1 MKGEKMKFG
10 ILIKEGPYTHQASDS
25 AYQFTLAALEKGHEI
40 EGVFF
45 YNDGVINATRH
56 MDPPQDDRHLSKL
69 WSELGRKTGQ
79 DWMVCIAAAKRRGIV
94 ETEIAP
100 NMSITGLGELTDLTI
115 RADRMITFGD

>member
-1 MKGEKMKFG
+1 MKFG

-25 AYQFTLAALEKGHEI
+25 AYRFASAALEKGHEI

-45 YNDGVINATRH
+45 YNDGGINATRH
-56 MDPPQDDRHLSKL
+56 MDPPQDDRNLSKL
-69 WSELGRKTGQ
+69 WSELGKRTGQ
-79 DWMVCIAAAKRRGIV
+79 ELMVCIAAAKRRGII